1 MGIEVCVR
9 IYGTVHL
16 CTSLVIRTKK
26 NLFVTS
32 SRELCK
38 KKKHTYSEV
47 RNSESMETNGTA
59 SHCQIHIVYPAE
71 CDLYVKG
78 HEDGRVL

>member
-38 KKKHTYSEV
+38 KKNIL